1 MKEVKQFQTE
11 SKELLNLMIN
21 SIYSNNEIFLRE
33 LISNA
38 SDAIDKYKY
47 ASLTSNGKI
56 PLVDPEIRI
65 SLDKKRRTITISDT
79 GIGMNKEEL
88 VTNLGTIARS
98 GSKDF
103 VSKLK
108 EAKEKQDLDIIGQ
121 FGVGFYS
128 AFMVANKI
136 EVRTKAYNEQ
146 AYLFASEG
154 EDSYSVEEIDKA
166 DTGTEITLYL
176 KKSSKEVDYDSY
188 LEEYQIKNL
197 VKKYSDYIRY
207 PIKIIWDELT
217 TFIFDK
223 DAF

>member
-65 SLDKKRRTITISDT
+65 SLDKKKRTITISDT
-79 GIGMNKEEL
+79 GIGMNKDDL
-88 VTNLGTIARS
+88 ITNLGTIARS

-108 EAKEKQDLDIIGQ
+108 EAKDKQDLDIIGQ

-136 EVRTKAYNEQ
+136 EVRTKAFGEQ

-154 EDSYSVEEIDKA
+154 EDSYSIEEITKE

-176 KKSSKEVDYDSY
+176 KKSSKEVDFDSY
-188 LEEYQIKNL
+188 LE
-197 VKKYSDYIRY
+197 
-207 PIKIIWDELT
+207 
-217 TFIFDK
+217 
-223 DAF
+223 

>member
-47 ASLTSNGKI
+47 ASLTSNGKMPI
-56 PLVDPEIRI
+56 VEHEIRI
-65 SLDKKRRTITISDT
+65 TPNKKARTITISDT
-79 GIGMNKEEL
+79 GIGMNKDEL

-108 EAKEKQDLDIIGQ
+108 EAKEKQVDVVTGAT
-121 FGVGFYS
+121 YS
-128 AFMVANKI
+128 
-136 EVRTKAYNEQ
+136 
-146 AYLFASEG
+146 SEA
-154 EDSYSVEEIDKA
+154 V
-166 DTGTEITLYL
+166 
-176 KKSSKEVDYDSY
+176 
-188 LEEYQIKNL
+188 IKNVQL
-197 VKKYSDYIRY
+197 ALDYY
-207 PIKIIWDELT
+207 QQHK
-217 TFIFDK
+217 
-223 DAF
+223 